1 MPYHPELFVPG
12 PPYRVTRVLADSET
26 RLQVREVRPDQT
38 TDDSNTLIQLDTPST
53 PPPSV
58 PGYKRKR
65 ESAYFDSPSGCYIL
79 SEFDKDG
86 IPRRPRKL
94 RKLRFEPS
102 FTPKHDRLSNTP
114 QLICHHHPSDDFNPF
129 VTIANTSAKDQQT
142 DDRTVANVAARPPPL
157 LNSADQVSTYKA
169 GGRERSAAPDHS
181 YFSVDRTYRV
191 SPKQKPVRSIDFTR
205 LPTAPRRS
213 RFPGFDWRSGK
224 PVQFLSIDKFS
235 DKIGATSNSAV
246 ITSNASD
253 TAFSSARQT
262 NDDKSA
268 RKITFASHALVR
280 VYRDRSDTDGSQ
292 ESNPKPPADTTP
304 DDITGF
310 TNQQRSGDRRGAAEL
325 PPSVNGNLT
334 TNLCRKEGSDKTA
347 LAENGI
353 RPRMSNLLSGTAS
366 GDHTHVLALDV
377 QQVLDF
383 RKSLKSQRPECELP
397 SGQLAMLFEMGRGY
411 RGMEFRREW

>member
-1 MPYHPELFVPG
+1 MIINFIKRMLGVRRGGQPVQLFSGCEKVGSSSVTHGGEIYSPRSHSGAAYCFATDMADEWVVALTSRSVTDGSCIVSTADSESRWPKLFVPG

-26 RLQVREVRPDQT
+26 RLQVREARPDQT

-142 DDRTVANVAARPPPL
+142 DDRTVANVTARPPTL
-157 LNSADQVSTYKA
+157 LNSADQISTFKA
-169 GGRERSAAPDHS
+169 RAHETSAAPDHL

-213 RFPGFDWRSGK
+213 RLPGFDWRSGK
-224 PVQFLSIDKFS
+224 PYQLLSINKFS
-235 DKIGATSNSAV
+235 DKIGATSNNAV

-253 TAFSSARQT
+253 TALSNAKQT

-268 RKITFASHALVR
+268 RKITFASHALIR
-280 VYRDRSDTDGSQ
+280 H
-292 ESNPKPPADTTP
+292 
-304 DDITGF
+304 
-310 TNQQRSGDRRGAAEL
+310 RRLARKQSEAA
-325 PPSVNGNLT
+325 G
-334 TNLCRKEGSDKTA
+334 
-347 LAENGI
+347 
-353 RPRMSNLLSGTAS
+353 
-366 GDHTHVLALDV
+366 
-377 QQVLDF
+377 
-383 RKSLKSQRPECELP
+383 
-397 SGQLAMLFEMGRGY
+397 
-411 RGMEFRREW
+411 